1 MKQLSRNVKTICF
14 TELLNDLGYSFVQ
27 PALPTLYKLLGATPF
42 QYGLIEG
49 FSMFFGMLLTT
60 PAGDLSDRV
69 GRKKLYAL
77 GHAVM
82 GVMRF
87 SHGLVNTLWMLFP
100 LRWVYRIGMAIRYA
114 SRDPLLAE
122 SSPPGKLGLTFAFY
136 ELSDCIGSFL
146 GPLIPI
152 IIVGVVGQS
161 LKVIQRLYM
170 YSVAPNIVSV
180 VLIMLIVRETVQ
192 LRKNVETVSLMRKI
206 RLLLANRNL
215 LNFTVVT
222 SFSSAFAMTV
232 DTAILYMTFG
242 DLKANVVFSSLMFT
256 FWTATTALA
265 ALPAGRV
272 ADRLGRKKALMFALI
287 FQILSITVILVYHF
301 FVHNVF
307 LLPFAFV
314 FLGLYDTFFNVSS
327 KTFVADN
334 TVAEN
339 RGMVMGAYTTVDG
352 ISRRSLS
359 PIIAGFLL
367 SGFSYAA
374 PFLVGLVTSV
384 AAVLVFY
391 SVVREP
397 TPHV

>member
-1 MKQLSRNVKTICF
+1 
-14 TELLNDLGYSFVQ
+14 
-27 PALPTLYKLLGATPF
+27 
-42 QYGLIEG
+42 
-49 FSMFFGMLLTT
+49 MFFGMLMTT
-60 PAGDLSDRV
+60 PAGDMSDRV
-69 GRKKLYAL
+69 GRKRLYAL

-100 LRWVYRIGMAIRYA
+100 LRWMYRVGMAVRYA

-122 SSPPGKLGLTFAFY
+122 SSPPGKLGLTFAVY

-152 IIVGVVGQS
+152 IVVGVVGESLRIIQS
-161 LKVIQRLYM
+161 LYM
-170 YSVAPNIVSV
+170 WSIIPNLASV
-180 VLIMLIVRETVQ
+180 VLILLFVRETVQ
-192 LRKNVETVSLMRKI
+192 LRKNVETISLMRKI
-206 RLLLANRNL
+206 RLLFANRNL
-215 LNFTVVT
+215 LNFTVIT
-222 SFSSAFAMTV
+222 SFSSAFAMSV
-232 DTAILYMTFG
+232 DTALLYMTFG

-272 ADRLGRKKALMFALI
+272 ADRMGRKSALIFSLI
-287 FQILSITVILVYHF
+287 FQILGIVVFLIYHF
-301 FVHNVF
+301 FVRSLF

-314 FLGLYDTFFNVSS
+314 SLGLYDTFFNVSS

-334 TVAEN
+334 SIAEN
-339 RGMVMGAYTTVDG
+339 RGMIMGAYTTVDG
-352 ISRRSLS
+352 VSRRSMS

-367 SGFSYAA
+367 SGFSYAS

-384 AAVLVFY
+384 AAVLVFH
-391 SVVREP
+391 SVVMEP
-397 TPHV
+397 QPPSV

>member
-1 MKQLSRNVKTICF
+1 
-14 TELLNDLGYSFVQ
+14 LNDLGYSFVQ
-27 PALPTLYKLLGATPF
+27 PALPILYKLLGATPF

-49 FSMFFGMLLTT
+49 ISMFFGMLMTT

-69 GRKKLYAL
+69 GRKRLYAL

-87 SHGLVNTLWMLFP
+87 SHGLVNTIWMLFP
-100 LRWVYRIGMAIRYA
+100 LRWIYRVGMAVRYA

-122 SSPPGKLGLTFAFY
+122 SSPPGKLGLTFAVY

-152 IIVGVVGQS
+152 VVVGVVGES
-161 LKVIQRLYM
+161 LKVIQSLYM
-170 YSVAPNIVSV
+170 WSIIPNLASV
-180 VLIMLIVRETVQ
+180 VLILLFVRETVQ
-192 LRKNVETVSLMRKI
+192 LRKHVETIGLMRKI
-206 RLLLANRNL
+206 RLLFANRNL
-215 LNFTVVT
+215 LNFTAVT
-222 SFSSAFAMTV
+222 SFSSVFAMTV
-232 DTAILYMTFG
+232 DTGLLYMTFG

-272 ADRLGRKKALMFALI
+272 ADRMGRKSALIFALI
-287 FQILSITVILVYHF
+287 FQILGIAVFLIYHF
-301 FVHNVF
+301 FVRSLF

-314 FLGLYDTFFNVSS
+314 SMGLYDTFYNVSS

-334 TVAEN
+334 TNAEN
-339 RGMVMGAYTTVDG
+339 RGMIMGAYTTVDG

-384 AAVLVFY
+384 AAVFVFH
-391 SVVREP
+391 SVVIEP
-397 TPHV
+397 QPSSV

>member
-1 MKQLSRNVKTICF
+1 M
-14 TELLNDLGYSFVQ
+14 NDLGYSFVQ
-27 PALPTLYKLLGATPF
+27 PALPILYKLLGATPF

-49 FSMFFGMLLTT
+49 ISMFFGMLMTT

-69 GRKKLYAL
+69 GRKRLYAL

-87 SHGLVNTLWMLFP
+87 SHGLVNTIWMLFP
-100 LRWVYRIGMAIRYA
+100 LRWIYRVGMAVRYA

-122 SSPPGKLGLTFAFY
+122 SSPPGKLGLTFAVY

-152 IIVGVVGQS
+152 VVVGVVGES
-161 LKVIQRLYM
+161 LKVIQSLYM
-170 YSVAPNIVSV
+170 WSIIPNLASV
-180 VLIMLIVRETVQ
+180 VLILLFVRETVQ
-192 LRKNVETVSLMRKI
+192 LRKHVETIGLMRKI
-206 RLLLANRNL
+206 RLLFANRNL
-215 LNFTVVT
+215 LNFTAVT
-222 SFSSAFAMTV
+222 SFSSVFAMTV
-232 DTAILYMTFG
+232 DTGLLYMTFG

-272 ADRLGRKKALMFALI
+272 ADRMGRKSALIFALI
-287 FQILSITVILVYHF
+287 FQILGIAVFLIYHF
-301 FVHNVF
+301 FVRSLF

-314 FLGLYDTFFNVSS
+314 SMGLYDTFYNVSS

-334 TVAEN
+334 TNAEN
-339 RGMVMGAYTTVDG
+339 RGMIMGAYTTVDG

-384 AAVLVFY
+384 AAVFVFH
-391 SVVREP
+391 SVVIEP
-397 TPHV
+397 QPSSV